1 MKTNPLELSDEEF
14 LNMNGPE
21 EPAQTG
27 DVVSTDE
34 DKTNDDAEADE
45 TAAVADE
52 DDGGDNSAV
61 DPDDEDSDEAADSET
76 DEGNEDAPEKID
88 DSEAEET
95 SDKDGSAEEEQGEE
109 KPLEELAP
117 EAYKAF
123 YEKVMAPFKAN
134 GKTIVLH
141 SEEEAIQLMQMGANY
156 TKKLQDI
163 QPHRKVLL
171 MLQNNDLLDE
181 GKLSFLIDLE
191 KRDPKAIQKL
201 IKDSGIDPMDIDTD
215 SDSDYQTGNHAVSD
229 SEVQFRGVLEE
240 ITSSDTGKQ
249 TIQVIQQTWDQTS
262 KEVLWSQPEI
272 LKVMHEQRESGVYA
286 RITSEIDRQK
296 VLGKITP
303 TMPFLEA
310 YQLVGNQLYG
320 QPDTAAAGNNGSA
333 EPAQRRELDRRPAKP
348 KLMVKDGD
356 KAKAASTTKSTPRA
370 TRQIVNPLTMS
381 DEEFLKLD
389 GMRNRL

>member
-1 MKTNPLELSDEEF
+1 MKTNPLELSDDEF
-14 LNMNGPE
+14 LNMTGPAEPEQAGDTGSAE
-21 EPAQTG
+21 ENE
-27 DVVSTDE
+27 TDE
-34 DKTNDDAEADE
+34 EADAEEAAAD
-45 TAAVADE
+45 ADE
-52 DDGGDNSAV
+52 DGGNDGSAG
-61 DPDDEDSDEAADSET
+61 DPDDENSGEAADSEA
-76 DEGNEDAPEKID
+76 DEGNEKASEDAEDK
-88 DSEAEET
+88 EADGT
-95 SDKDGSAEEEQGEE
+95 SDKDASEDEEQAEE
-109 KPLEELAP
+109 KPLEDLSP

-123 YEKVMAPFKAN
+123 YQKVMAPFKAN

-215 SDSDYQTGNHAVSD
+215 SDPDYQAGNHAVSD

-240 ITSSDTGKQ
+240 IASSDTGKQ
-249 TIQVIQQTWDQTS
+249 TVQVIQQTWDQTS

-272 LKVMHEQRESGVYA
+272 LKVMHEQRESGVYE

-356 KAKAASTTKSTPRA
+356 KAKAASTTRSTPRA